1 MAITTDPGVYML
13 YNKVNGAYYVGAAEK
28 GRKRVLGQLS
38 SLMRGANTS
47 ELLQA
52 DWSRLGPEA
61 FEVRFL
67 PVAIDELYRLEK
79 VLTKAM
85 SALEERGGYNKA
97 IGRIRTLAARLR
109 DTEAK
114 LERSGKYY
122 RFEWIGKYDRIDPLL
137 ANTFCQ
143 RLHRLFEEVAALENG
158 VSVSAEI
165 IESLLNDFEVFEAAD
180 LVGKRKSLN

>member
-1 MAITTDPGVYML
+1 MAITTDPGIYMVR
-13 YNKVNGAYYVGAAEK
+13 NKFNGATYVGAAKK
-28 GRKRVLGQLS
+28 GRRRVLSQLNA
-38 SLMRGANTS
+38 LVRGDNTS

-52 DWSRLGPEA
+52 DWFRLGPDA

-67 PVAIDELYRLEK
+67 PVAIEELYWLEI

-85 SALEERGGYNKA
+85 NALEERGGYNKA

-114 LERSGKYY
+114 LERSGKFH
-122 RFEWIGKYDRIDPLL
+122 RFKSVNKYDRINPLL
-137 ANTFCQ
+137 ASTFCQ
-143 RLHRLFEEVAALENG
+143 KLHRLSEEVAALEAG
-158 VSVSAEI
+158 VTVSAEM

-180 LVGKRKSLN
+180 LVGKKKSLH

>member
-1 MAITTDPGVYML
+1 
-13 YNKVNGAYYVGAAEK
+13 VNGAYYVGAAKK
-28 GRKRVLGQLS
+28 GRTRVLGQLR
-38 SLMRGANTS
+38 SLMRGGNTS

-52 DWSRLGPEA
+52 DWSHLGPEA

-67 PVAIDELYRLEK
+67 PVAIDELYWLEM

-85 SALEERGGYNKA
+85 NATEEHGGYNKA

-109 DTEAK
+109 DTETK
-114 LERSGKYY
+114 LVRSGKFH
-122 RFEWIGKYDRIDPLL
+122 RFESVDKYDRVNPLL

-143 RLHRLFEEVAALENG
+143 KLHRLAEEIAALEER

-165 IESLLNDFEVFEAAD
+165 IESLISSFEVFEAAD
-180 LVGKRKSLN
+180 LVGKRKSLH

>member
-1 MAITTDPGVYML
+1 MAITTDPCVYML
-13 YNKVNGAYYVGAAEK
+13 YNKVNGAFYVGSSEK
-28 GRKRVLGQLS
+28 GRKRVLGQLN
-38 SLMRGANTS
+38 SLMRGDNTC

-52 DWSRLGPEA
+52 DWSRLGSEA

-67 PVAIDELYRLEK
+67 PVAIEELYWLEM

-85 SALEERGGYNKA
+85 NATEEHGGYNKA

-114 LERSGKYY
+114 LVRSGKFH
-122 RFEWIGKYDRIDPLL
+122 RFESVGKYDRINPLL

-143 RLHRLFEEVAALENG
+143 KLHRLVEEVAALEEK

-165 IESLLNDFEVFEAAD
+165 IESLLNDFEVFEAVD
-180 LVGKRKSLN
+180 LVGKKQSLH

>member
-13 YNKVNGAYYVGAAEK
+13 HNKVSGAYYVGAAKK
-28 GRKRVLGQLS
+28 GRKRVLGQLR
-38 SLMRGANTS
+38 SLMRGGNTS

-52 DWSRLGPEA
+52 DWSQLGPEA

-67 PVAIDELYRLEK
+67 PVAIDELYWLEM

-85 SALEERGGYNKA
+85 NATEERGGYNKA
-97 IGRIRTLAARLR
+97 IGRVRTLAARLR

-114 LERSGKYY
+114 LVRSGRFH
-122 RFEWIGKYDRIDPLL
+122 RFESVDKYDRINPLL
-137 ANTFCQ
+137 ANSFCQ
-143 RLHRLFEEVAALENG
+143 KLHRLAEEVAALEEK

-165 IESLLNDFEVFEAAD
+165 IESLLNDFEVFEAVD
-180 LVGKRKSLN
+180 LVGQKSLH

>member
-13 YNKVNGAYYVGAAEK
+13 HNKVSGAYYVGAAKK
-28 GRKRVLGQLS
+28 GRNRVLGQLN
-38 SLMRGANTS
+38 SLMRGDNTS

-52 DWSRLGPEA
+52 DWARLGPEA

-67 PVAIDELYRLEK
+67 PVAIDELYWLEK

-85 SALEERGGYNKA
+85 SGQEERGGYNKA

-109 DTEAK
+109 DTETK
-114 LERSGKYY
+114 LVRSGKFR
-122 RFEWIGKYDRIDPLL
+122 RFESVGKYDRINPLL

-143 RLHRLFEEVAALENG
+143 KLHRLSEEVAALEQR
-158 VSVSAEI
+158 VSVSADI
-165 IESLLNDFEVFEAAD
+165 IESLLNDFEVFEAAE
-180 LVGKRKSLN
+180 LVGKKSLN

>member
-13 YNKVNGAYYVGAAEK
+13 YNKVSGAFYVGAAKK
-28 GRKRVLGQLS
+28 GLPRLRGQLN
-38 SLMRGANTS
+38 SLMRGDNTS

-67 PVAIDELYRLEK
+67 PVAIGELYRLEM

-85 SALEERGGYNKA
+85 NALEERGGYNKA

-114 LERSGKYY
+114 LVRSGKYH
-122 RFEWIGKYDRIDPLL
+122 RFEWVDKYDRINPLL

-143 RLHRLFEEVAALENG
+143 KLHRLSEEVAALEEG

-165 IESLLNDFEVFEAAD
+165 AESLLNNFEVFEAAD
-180 LVGKRKSLN
+180 LVGKKKSLH

>member
-38 SLMRGANTS
+38 SLMRGDNTS

-52 DWSRLGPEA
+52 DWSRLGPES

-67 PVAIDELYRLEK
+67 PVAIDELYWLEM

-85 SALEERGGYNKA
+85 NATEEHGGYNKA
-97 IGRIRTLAARLR
+97 IGRVRTLAARLR

-114 LERSGKYY
+114 LVRSGKFH
-122 RFEWIGKYDRIDPLL
+122 RFESIDKYDRINPLL

-143 RLHRLFEEVAALENG
+143 KLHRLAEEVAAVEEK
-158 VSVSAEI
+158 VSVGAAIVEF
-165 IESLLNDFEVFEAAD
+165 LLSDFEVFEAVD
-180 LVGKRKSLN
+180 LVGKKKSLH

>member
-1 MAITTDPGVYML
+1 MAITSDPGVYML
-13 YNKVNGAYYVGAAEK
+13 YNKVNGAYYVGSAEK
-28 GRKRVLGQLS
+28 GRKRVLAQLS
-38 SLMRGANTS
+38 TLMRGDNTS

-67 PVAIDELYRLEK
+67 PVAIDKLYWLEK

-85 SALEERGGYNKA
+85 NALEERGGYNKA

-109 DTEAK
+109 DTETK
-114 LERSGKYY
+114 LERSGKYH
-122 RFEWIGKYDRIDPLL
+122 RFEWIDKYDRINPLF

-143 RLHRLFEEVAALENG
+143 KLHRLSDEVAALEAG
-158 VSVSAEI
+158 VNVSAEVI
-165 IESLLNDFEVFEAAD
+165 DSLLSEFEVFEAVE
-180 LVGKRKSLN
+180 LVGKRKSLH